1 MEAYASLNLS
11 GGLCSHWWPILPLVA
26 YAHQLCYYYSFNL
39 WFIRRSYQCIDA
51 LVPKLQFTRWSSQLL
66 DALVRKPQFIRWSP
80 QSLTPWYLNLQS
92 FY

>member
-1 MEAYASLNLS
+1 M
-11 GGLCSHWWPILPLVA
+11 LPLVA
-26 YAHQLCYYYSFNL
+26 YAHRLCYYYSFNF
-39 WFIRRSYQCIDA
+39 WFIRRSYQFIDA
-51 LVPKLQFTRWSSQLL
+51 LVPKLRFTRWSSQLL